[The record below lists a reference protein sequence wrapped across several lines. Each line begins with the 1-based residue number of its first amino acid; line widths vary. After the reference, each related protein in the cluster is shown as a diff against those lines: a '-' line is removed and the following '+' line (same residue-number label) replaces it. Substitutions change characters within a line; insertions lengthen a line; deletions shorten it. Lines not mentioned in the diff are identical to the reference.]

1 MAKTF
6 TVNITDAEEKAF
18 AWDTVDPDAW
28 VQNAVK
34 EKCRKAKERLHA
46 LEIERMTDDE
56 SITSIPADK
65 DKVINDANAKTAKQ
79 RADEAGSPV

>member
-34 EKCRKAKERLHA
+34 EKCRKAKDRLHA
-46 LEIERMTDDE
+46 EEVKRMTDDE

-65 DKVINDANAKTAKQ
+65 DKVVNDANVKTATQ